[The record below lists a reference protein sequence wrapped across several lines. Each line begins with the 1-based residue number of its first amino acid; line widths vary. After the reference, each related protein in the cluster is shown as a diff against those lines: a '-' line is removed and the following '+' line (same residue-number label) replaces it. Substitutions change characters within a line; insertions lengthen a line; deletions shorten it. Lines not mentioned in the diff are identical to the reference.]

1 MVKMILKND
10 ADEVI
15 MKQRNKVEL
24 LISLII
30 LIGIV
35 AIVFFSFTTYSK
47 IIKDDVLN
55 ISKLTSTNIY
65 SEINNELT
73 KPIFVSLTM
82 ANDSF
87 VKQWL
92 AQEDSQNNQEIIAYL
107 EGIRNKY
114 HYHSVFLISAKTLNY
129 FHYNGL
135 FKTIS
140 PQDEHDQ
147 WYYDFINQNKLYVL
161 DVDQDQ
167 VDHQRLT
174 IFINCKI
181 LDDQGNLMGVAG
193 VGIEMTYVQELLENF
208 ERDYDLEAFL
218 VDEQG
223 LIQAHT
229 NPDLI
234 ENQNINDLDIY
245 AAIGSE
251 LYNKNDAINVFN
263 DDDLYNQ
270 QYIISHYI
278 EELGW
283 YLIVQKDTSELAQSF
298 NQQLYYD
305 LFVVILVLASV
316 LIIVQRIINKNDT
329 QMKKL
334 ALLDNLGILS
344 NRKDFDQN
352 LKATLSLN
360 DESKGAWS
368 VFLMD
373 LDHFKNVND
382 THGHLQGDEILKHVM
397 TLCKAALN
405 DHLITRWGGD
415 EFSGIVYLHGGLAAE
430 KLEALRLEIVNDPL
444 LSEFNIT
451 VSIGI
456 TQAIGIDTE
465 DTIIRRADQALYESK
480 TNGKNQVTLL

>member
-1 MVKMILKND
+1 
-10 ADEVI
+10 
-15 MKQRNKVEL
+15 MKQRNKIGL

-92 AQEDSQNNQEIIAYL
+92 QQEDPQQNQEIIDYL
-107 EGIRNKY
+107 WGIRSKY
-114 HYHSVFLISAKTLNY
+114 NYHSVFMVSATSLNY

-140 PQDEHDQ
+140 PLDDHDQ
-147 WYYDFINQNKLYVL
+147 WYYQFISQDKLYAL

-167 VDHQRLT
+167 VDNQRLT

-181 LDDQGNLMGVAG
+181 LDEQGNLLGVIG
-193 VGIEMTYVQELLENF
+193 VGIEMNYVQELLENF

-218 VDEQG
+218 IDESG

-229 NPDLI
+229 NPNLI
-234 ENQNINDLDIY
+234 ENQNVNDLELY
-245 AAIGSE
+245 AAIGSD
-251 LYNKNDAINVFN
+251 LYNKTDTINVFN
-263 DDDLYNQ
+263 DDDIYNQ

-278 EELGW
+278 EELDW
-283 YLIVQKDTSELAQSF
+283 FLIVRKDTSELAQSF

-305 LFVVILVLASV
+305 LLIVILVLASV
-316 LIIVQRIINKNDT
+316 LIIVQRIIIKNDS
-329 QMKKL
+329 QMEKL
-334 ALLDNLGILS
+334 ALLDNLGILT
-344 NRKDFDQN
+344 NRKDFDQK
-352 LKATLSLN
+352 LEVTMTLT
-360 DESKGAWS
+360 DETKDFWS
-368 VFLMD
+368 VFLID
-373 LDHFKNVND
+373 LDHFKDVND
-382 THGHLQGDEILKHVM
+382 THGHLQGDKILKHVM
-397 TLCKAALN
+397 TLCKAALS

-415 EFSGIVYLHGGLAAE
+415 EFSGIIYLPGVLAAE
-430 KLEALRLEIVNDPL
+430 KLETLRLEIVNDPL
-444 LSEFNIT
+444 LAKFNIT
-451 VSIGI
+451 VSIGV
-456 TQAIGIDTE
+456 TQAIDIDTE
-465 DTIIRRADQALYESK
+465 DTLLRRADKALYQSK
-480 TNGKNQVTLL
+480 TKGKNQVTLL

>member
-1 MVKMILKND
+1 
-10 ADEVI
+10 
-15 MKQRNKVEL
+15 MKQRNKVGL

-92 AQEDSQNNQEIIAYL
+92 AQEDPQRNPEIIDYL
-107 EGIRNKY
+107 EGIRSKY
-114 HYHSVFLISAKTLNY
+114 NYHSVFLISAQSLNY

-140 PQDEHDQ
+140 PQDDHDQ
-147 WYYDFINQNKLYVL
+147 WYYDFINQDKLYVL

-167 VDHQRLT
+167 VDNQRLT

-218 VDEQG
+218 VDETG

-229 NPDLI
+229 NPNLI

-245 AAIGSE
+245 AAIGPE
-251 LYNKNDAINVFN
+251 LYNKTDAINVFN

-278 EELGW
+278 EELDW
-283 YLIVQKDTSELAQSF
+283 TLIVRKDTSELAQSF

-305 LFVVILVLASV
+305 LFVVILVLTSV
-316 LIIVQRIINKNDT
+316 LIIVQRIIKKNDQ

-344 NRKDFDQN
+344 NRKDFDQH
-352 LKATLSLN
+352 LTATLAQS
-360 DESKGAWS
+360 DETRSPWS

-373 LDHFKNVND
+373 LDHFKDVND
-382 THGHLQGDEILKHVM
+382 TYGHLQGDKILIHVM
-397 TLCKAALN
+397 NLCKAALS

-415 EFSGIVYLHGGLAAE
+415 EFSGIIYLAGVLAAE
-430 KLEALRLEIVNDPL
+430 KMEALRLEIVNDPM

-451 VSIGI
+451 VSIGV
-456 TQAIGIDTE
+456 TQAIDIDTE
-465 DTIIRRADQALYESK
+465 DTILRRADKALYESK
-480 TNGKNQVTLL
+480 SSGKNQVTLL

>member
-1 MVKMILKND
+1 
-10 ADEVI
+10 
-15 MKQRNKVEL
+15 MKQRNKVGL

-92 AQEDSQNNQEIIAYL
+92 QLEDPQNNQEIIDYL
-107 EGIRNKY
+107 AGIRSKY
-114 HYHSVFLISAKTLNY
+114 NYHSVFLISAKSLNY

-140 PQDEHDQ
+140 AQDDHDQ
-147 WYYDFINQNKLYVL
+147 WYYDFINQDKLYVL

-167 VDHQRLT
+167 VDNQRLT

-229 NPDLI
+229 NPNLI
-234 ENQNINDLDIY
+234 ETQNINDLESY
-245 AAIGSE
+245 SAIGPS
-251 LYNKNDAINVFN
+251 LYNKTDTINVFN

-278 EELGW
+278 EELDW
-283 YLIVQKDTSELAQSF
+283 YLIVRKDTSELAQSF

-305 LFVVILVLASV
+305 LFVIILVLASV

-334 ALLDNLGILS
+334 ALMDNLGILS

-360 DESKGAWS
+360 DETKGAWS

-373 LDHFKNVND
+373 LDHFKDVND

-405 DHLITRWGGD
+405 NHLITRWGGD
-415 EFSGIVYLHGGLAAE
+415 EFSGIIYLPGVLAAE

-444 LSEFNIT
+444 LSKFNIT
-451 VSIGI
+451 VSIGV

-465 DTIIRRADQALYESK
+465 DTIIRRSDQALYASK
-480 TNGKNQVTLL
+480 TKGKNQVTLL

>member
-1 MVKMILKND
+1 
-10 ADEVI
+10 
-15 MKQRNKVEL
+15 MKQRNKVGL

-92 AQEDSQNNQEIIAYL
+92 QLEDPQNNQEIIDYL
-107 EGIRNKY
+107 AGIRSKY
-114 HYHSVFLISAKTLNY
+114 NYHSVFLISAKSLNY
-129 FHYNGL
+129 FYYNGL

-140 PQDEHDQ
+140 AQDDHDQ
-147 WYYDFINQNKLYVL
+147 WYYDFINQDKLYVL

-167 VDHQRLT
+167 VDNQRLT

-229 NPDLI
+229 NPNLI
-234 ENQNINDLDIY
+234 ETQNINDLESY
-245 AAIGSE
+245 SAIGPS
-251 LYNKNDAINVFN
+251 LYNKTDTINVFN

-278 EELGW
+278 EELDW
-283 YLIVQKDTSELAQSF
+283 YLIVRKDTSELAQSF

-305 LFVVILVLASV
+305 LFVIILVLASV

-360 DESKGAWS
+360 DETKGAWS

-373 LDHFKNVND
+373 LDHFKDVND

-415 EFSGIVYLHGGLAAE
+415 EFSGIIYLPGVLAAE

-444 LSEFNIT
+444 LSKFNIT
-451 VSIGI
+451 VSIGV

-465 DTIIRRADQALYESK
+465 DTIIRRSDQALYASK
-480 TNGKNQVTLL
+480 TKGKNQVTLL

>member
-1 MVKMILKND
+1 
-10 ADEVI
+10 
-15 MKQRNKVEL
+15 MKQRNKVGL

-92 AQEDSQNNQEIIAYL
+92 EQEDSQNNQEIIAYL
-107 EGIRNKY
+107 EGLRNKY
-114 HYHSVFLISAKTLNY
+114 DYHSVFLISAKSLNY

-147 WYYDFINQNKLYVL
+147 WYYDFINQDKLYLL

-181 LDDQGNLMGVAG
+181 LDDQSNLIGVAG
-193 VGIEMTYVQELLENF
+193 VGIEMSYVQDLLEIF
-208 ERDYDLEAFL
+208 ERDYNLEAFL
-218 VDEQG
+218 VDENG

-229 NPDLI
+229 NPNLI
-234 ENQNINDLDIY
+234 ENQNINDLEIY
-245 AAIGSE
+245 SKIGPS
-251 LYNKNDAINVFN
+251 LYNKTDKINVFN
-263 DDDLYNQ
+263 DDNLYNP

-278 EELGW
+278 EELNW
-283 YLIVQKDTSELAQSF
+283 YLVIRKDTAELAQSF
-298 NQQLYYD
+298 NNQLYYD
-305 LFVVILVLASV
+305 LFIIILVLTSV
-316 LIIVQRIINKNDT
+316 LLIVQQIVNKNDA

-352 LKATLSLN
+352 LKATLAQN
-360 DESKGAWS
+360 DENKVGWS

-373 LDHFKNVND
+373 LDHFKDVND
-382 THGHLQGDEILKHVM
+382 NHGHLQGDKILKHVM
-397 TLCKAALN
+397 TLSKNTLS

-415 EFSGIVYLHGGLAAE
+415 EFSGIIFLSGILAAE
-430 KLEALRLEIVNDPL
+430 KLETLRLEILNDPL
-444 LSEFNIT
+444 LSEFNVT
-451 VSIGI
+451 VSIGV
-456 TQAIGIDTE
+456 TQAIDIDTE
-465 DTIIRRADQALYESK
+465 DTIIRRADKALYESK
-480 TNGKNQVTLL
+480 SNGKNQVTFL

>member
-1 MVKMILKND
+1 
-10 ADEVI
+10 
-15 MKQRNKVEL
+15 MKQRNKVGL

-92 AQEDSQNNQEIIAYL
+92 QNEGTASNQEIVDYL
-107 EGIRNKY
+107 AGIRSKY
-114 HYHSVFLISAKTLNY
+114 NYHSVFLISAKSLNY

-147 WYYDFINQNKLYVL
+147 WYYNFINQDKLYVL

-167 VDHQRLT
+167 VDNQRLT

-181 LDDQGNLMGVAG
+181 LDDQGNLLGVAG
-193 VGIEMTYVQELLENF
+193 VGIKMTYVQELLENF
-208 ERDYDLEAFL
+208 ERDYNLEAFL
-218 VDEQG
+218 VDENG
-223 LIQAHT
+223 LVQAHT

-234 ENQNINDLDIY
+234 ENQNINDLELY
-245 AAIGSE
+245 SKIGPA
-251 LYNKNDAINVFN
+251 LYNKTDTINVFN

-278 EELGW
+278 EELDW
-283 YLIVQKDTSELAQSF
+283 TLVVRKDTSELAQSF
-298 NQQLYYD
+298 NKQLYYD
-305 LFVVILVLASV
+305 LLIVFLVLASV
-316 LIIVQRIINKNDT
+316 LIIVQHIIRKNDA
-329 QMKKL
+329 QLKKL

-344 NRKDFDQN
+344 NRKDFDEN
-352 LKATLSLN
+352 LKATLAQN
-360 DESKGAWS
+360 DENKDNWS

-373 LDHFKNVND
+373 LDHFKDVND
-382 THGHLQGDEILKHVM
+382 THGHLQGDKILKHVM
-397 TLCKAALN
+397 TLCKTSLS

-415 EFSGIVYLHGGLAAE
+415 EFSGIIYLSGVLAAE

-444 LSEFNIT
+444 LAEFNVT
-451 VSIGI
+451 VSIGV
-456 TQAIGIDTE
+456 TQAIDIDTE
-465 DTIIRRADQALYESK
+465 DTIIRRADKALYESK
-480 TNGKNQVTLL
+480 SKDKNQVTLL

>member
-1 MVKMILKND
+1 
-10 ADEVI
+10 
-15 MKQRNKVEL
+15 MKQRNKVGL

-92 AQEDSQNNQEIIAYL
+92 QLEDPQNNQEIIDYL
-107 EGIRNKY
+107 AGIRSKY
-114 HYHSVFLISAKTLNY
+114 NYHSVFLISAKSLNY

-140 PQDEHDQ
+140 PQDDHDQ
-147 WYYDFINQNKLYVL
+147 WYFDFINQDQLYVL

-167 VDHQRLT
+167 VDNQRLT

-181 LDDQGNLMGVAG
+181 LDEQGNLMGVAG

-229 NPDLI
+229 NPNLI
-234 ENQNINDLDIY
+234 ETQNINDLESY
-245 AAIGSE
+245 VAIGPN
-251 LYNKNDAINVFN
+251 LYNKTDTINVFN

-278 EELGW
+278 EELNW
-283 YLIVQKDTSELAQSF
+283 YLIVRKDTSELAQSF

-352 LKATLSLN
+352 LKATLTLN

-373 LDHFKNVND
+373 LDHFKDVND
-382 THGHLQGDEILKHVM
+382 TYGHLQGDNILKHVM
-397 TLCKAALN
+397 TLCKSALN
-405 DHLITRWGGD
+405 DHLISRWGGD
-415 EFSGIVYLHGGLAAE
+415 EFSGIIYLPGVLAAE

-444 LSEFNIT
+444 LSKFNIT
-451 VSIGI
+451 VSIGV

-465 DTIIRRADQALYESK
+465 DTIIRRSDQALYASK
-480 TNGKNQVTLL
+480 TKGKNQVTLL

>member
-1 MVKMILKND
+1 
-10 ADEVI
+10 

>member
-1 MVKMILKND
+1 
-10 ADEVI
+10 
-15 MKQRNKVEL
+15 MKQRNKVGL

-92 AQEDSQNNQEIIAYL
+92 QNEGTASNQEIVDYL
-107 EGIRNKY
+107 AGIRSKY
-114 HYHSVFLISAKTLNY
+114 NYHSVFLVSAKSLNY

-140 PQDEHDQ
+140 PQDAHDQ
-147 WYYDFINQNKLYVL
+147 WYYDFINQDKLYVL

-167 VDHQRLT
+167 VDNQRLT

-181 LDDQGNLMGVAG
+181 LDDQGNLLGVAG

-208 ERDYDLEAFL
+208 ERDYNLEAFL
-218 VDEQG
+218 VDENG
-223 LIQAHT
+223 LVQAHT

-234 ENQNINDLDIY
+234 ENQNINDLELY
-245 AAIGSE
+245 SKIGPA
-251 LYNKNDAINVFN
+251 LYNKTDTINVFN

-278 EELGW
+278 EELDW
-283 YLIVQKDTSELAQSF
+283 TLVVRKDTSELAHSF
-298 NQQLYYD
+298 NRQLYYD

-316 LIIVQRIINKNDT
+316 LIIVQRIIRRNDT
-329 QMKKL
+329 QLKKL

-344 NRKDFDQN
+344 NRKDFDEN
-352 LKATLSLN
+352 LKATLARN
-360 DESKGAWS
+360 DESKDAWS

-373 LDHFKNVND
+373 LDHFKDVND
-382 THGHLQGDEILKHVM
+382 THGHLQGDKILKHVM
-397 TLCKAALN
+397 ILCKSSLG

-415 EFSGIVYLHGGLAAE
+415 EFSGIIYLSGVLAAE
-430 KLEALRLEIVNDPL
+430 KLEALRLEILKDPM
-444 LSEFNIT
+444 LSQFNIT
-451 VSIGI
+451 VSIGV
-456 TQAIGIDTE
+456 TQAIDIDTE
-465 DTIIRRADQALYESK
+465 DTIIRRADKALYESK
-480 TNGKNQVTLL
+480 SKGKNQVTLL

>member
-1 MVKMILKND
+1 
-10 ADEVI
+10 
-15 MKQRNKVEL
+15 MKQRNKVGL

-35 AIVFFSFTTYSK
+35 AIVFFSFATYSK

-92 AQEDSQNNQEIIAYL
+92 QQEDSSQNHEIIDYL
-107 EGIRNKY
+107 WGIRSKY
-114 HYHSVFLISAKTLNY
+114 NYHSVFLISAKSLHY

-140 PQDEHDQ
+140 PQDDHDQ
-147 WYYDFINQNKLYVL
+147 WYYDFINQDQLYIL

-167 VDHQRLT
+167 VDNQRLT

-181 LDDQGNLMGVAG
+181 LDEQGNLLGVAG
-193 VGIEMTYVQELLENF
+193 VGIEMTYVQELLKNF

-218 VDEQG
+218 VDETG

-229 NPDLI
+229 NPNLI
-234 ENQNINDLDIY
+234 ENQNINDLEIY
-245 AAIGSE
+245 ATIGSD
-251 LYNKNDAINVFN
+251 LYNKADTINVFN
-263 DDDLYNQ
+263 DDNLYNQ

-278 EELGW
+278 EELNW
-283 YLIVQKDTSELAQSF
+283 YLIIRKDTSELAQSF

-305 LFVVILVLASV
+305 LFIVILVLASV
-316 LIIVQRIINKNDT
+316 LIIVQRIIIKNDH
-329 QMKKL
+329 QMKQL

-352 LKATLSLN
+352 LKTTLALT
-360 DESKGAWS
+360 DETKDFWS
-368 VFLMD
+368 VFLID
-373 LDHFKNVND
+373 LDHFKDVND
-382 THGHLQGDEILKHVM
+382 THGHLQGDKILKHVM
-397 TLCKAALN
+397 TLCKTALS

-415 EFSGIVYLHGGLAAE
+415 EFSGIIYLSGVLAAE
-430 KLEALRLEIVNDPL
+430 KLETLRLEIVNDPL
-444 LSEFNIT
+444 LAKFNIT
-451 VSIGI
+451 VSIGV
-456 TQAIGIDTE
+456 TQAIDIDTE
-465 DTIIRRADQALYESK
+465 DTIVRRADNALYQSK

>member
-1 MVKMILKND
+1 
-10 ADEVI
+10 
-15 MKQRNKVEL
+15 MKQRNKVGL

-92 AQEDSQNNQEIIAYL
+92 QLEEPQRNQQIIDYL
-107 EGIRNKY
+107 AGIRNKY
-114 HYHSVFLISAKTLNY
+114 NYHSVFLISAESLNY

-140 PQDEHDQ
+140 PLDDHDQ
-147 WYYDFINQNKLYVL
+147 WYYDFINLDQLYVL

-181 LDDQGNLMGVAG
+181 LDDQGNLLGVAG

-251 LYNKNDAINVFN
+251 LYNITDAINVFN

-316 LIIVQRIINKNDT
+316 LIIVQRIINKNDA

-352 LKATLSLN
+352 LKATLTRN
-360 DESKGAWS
+360 DEIKDPWS

-373 LDHFKNVND
+373 LDHFKDVND
-382 THGHLQGDEILKHVM
+382 THGHLQGDKILKHVM
-397 TLCKAALN
+397 TLCKAVLS

-415 EFSGIVYLHGGLAAE
+415 EFSGIIYLPGVLATE

-451 VSIGI
+451 VSIGV
-456 TQAIGIDTE
+456 TQAIDIDTE
-465 DTIIRRADQALYESK
+465 DTVIRRSDQALYESK

>member
-1 MVKMILKND
+1 
-10 ADEVI
+10 
-15 MKQRNKVEL
+15 MKQRNKVGL

-107 EGIRNKY
+107 DGLRNKY
-114 HYHSVFLISAKTLNY
+114 NYHSVFLISAKSLNY

-147 WYYDFINQNKLYVL
+147 WYYDFIKQDKLYLL

-193 VGIEMTYVQELLENF
+193 VGIEMTYVQDLIEKF
-208 ERDYDLEAFL
+208 ERAYDLEAFL
-218 VDEQG
+218 IDENG
-223 LIQAHT
+223 LVQAHT

-234 ENQNINDLDIY
+234 ENENINDLDIY
-245 AAIGSE
+245 ANIGPA
-251 LYNKNDAINVFN
+251 LYNKTDSINVFN
-263 DDDLYNQ
+263 DAALYNQ

-278 EELGW
+278 EELNW
-283 YLIVQKDTSELAQSF
+283 YLIVRKDTSELAQSF
-298 NQQLYYD
+298 NLQLYYD
-305 LFVVILVLASV
+305 LFVIVFVLASV
-316 LIIVQRIINKNDT
+316 LIIVQKIIRKNDAEL
-329 QMKKL
+329 KNL

-344 NRKDFDQN
+344 NRKDFDQK
-352 LKATLSLN
+352 LKATLALN
-360 DESKGAWS
+360 EENNDAWS

-373 LDHFKNVND
+373 LDHFKDVND
-382 THGHLQGDEILKHVM
+382 SHGHLQGDKILKHVM
-397 TLCKAALN
+397 TLCKNALS

-415 EFSGIVYLHGGLAAE
+415 EFSGIIYLSGVLAAE
-430 KLEALRLEIVNDPL
+430 KLEALRLEIVNDL
-444 LSEFNIT
+444 MLSEFNIT
-451 VSIGI
+451 ISIGV
-456 TQAIGIDTE
+456 TQAIDIDTE
-465 DTIIRRADQALYESK
+465 DTIIRRADQALYASK
-480 TNGKNQVTLL
+480 TKGKNQVTLL

>member
-1 MVKMILKND
+1 
-10 ADEVI
+10 
-15 MKQRNKVEL
+15 MKQRNKVGL

-92 AQEDSQNNQEIIAYL
+92 QLEDPQNNQEIIDYL
-107 EGIRNKY
+107 AGIRSKY
-114 HYHSVFLISAKTLNY
+114 NYHSVFLISAKSLNY

-140 PQDEHDQ
+140 AQDDHDQ
-147 WYYDFINQNKLYVL
+147 WYYDFINQDKLYVL

-167 VDHQRLT
+167 VDNQRLT

-229 NPDLI
+229 NPNLI
-234 ENQNINDLDIY
+234 ETQNINDLESY
-245 AAIGSE
+245 SAIGPS
-251 LYNKNDAINVFN
+251 LYNKTDTINVFN

-278 EELGW
+278 EELDW
-283 YLIVQKDTSELAQSF
+283 YLIVRKDTSELAQSF

-305 LFVVILVLASV
+305 LFVIILVLASV

-360 DESKGAWS
+360 DETKGAWS

-373 LDHFKNVND
+373 LDHFKDVND

-405 DHLITRWGGD
+405 NHLITRWGGD
-415 EFSGIVYLHGGLAAE
+415 EFSGIIYLPGVLAAE

-444 LSEFNIT
+444 LSKFNIT
-451 VSIGI
+451 VSIGV

-465 DTIIRRADQALYESK
+465 DTIIRRSDQALYASK
-480 TNGKNQVTLL
+480 TKGKNQVTLL

>member
-1 MVKMILKND
+1 
-10 ADEVI
+10 
-15 MKQRNKVEL
+15 MKQRNKVGL

-92 AQEDSQNNQEIIAYL
+92 QLEDPQNNQEIIDYL
-107 EGIRNKY
+107 AGIRSKY
-114 HYHSVFLISAKTLNY
+114 NYHSVFLISAKSLNY

-140 PQDEHDQ
+140 AQDDHDQ
-147 WYYDFINQNKLYVL
+147 WYYDFINQDKLYVL

-167 VDHQRLT
+167 VDNQRLT

-229 NPDLI
+229 NPNLI
-234 ENQNINDLDIY
+234 ETQNINDLESY
-245 AAIGSE
+245 SAIGPS
-251 LYNKNDAINVFN
+251 LYNKTDTINVFN

-278 EELGW
+278 EELDW
-283 YLIVQKDTSELAQSF
+283 YLIVRKDTSELAQSF

-305 LFVVILVLASV
+305 LFVIILVLASV

-360 DESKGAWS
+360 DETKGAWS

-373 LDHFKNVND
+373 LDHFKDVND

-415 EFSGIVYLHGGLAAE
+415 EFSGIIYLPGVLAAE
-430 KLEALRLEIVNDPL
+430 KLEALQLEIVNDPL
-444 LSEFNIT
+444 LSKFNIT
-451 VSIGI
+451 VSIGV

-465 DTIIRRADQALYESK
+465 DTIIRRSDQALYASK
-480 TNGKNQVTLL
+480 TKGKNQVTLL

>member
-1 MVKMILKND
+1 
-10 ADEVI
+10 
-15 MKQRNKVEL
+15 MKQRNKAGL

-35 AIVFFSFTTYSK
+35 AIVCFSFITYSK

-92 AQEDSQNNQEIIAYL
+92 AQEGTAQNQDIIAYL

-114 HYHSVFLISAKTLNY
+114 NYHSVFLISAKSLDY
-129 FHYNGL
+129 YHYNGL
-135 FKTIS
+135 FKTIN

-147 WYYDFINQNKLYVL
+147 WYYNFINQDKLYAL
-161 DVDQDQ
+161 DVDQDE

-181 LDDQGNLMGVAG
+181 LDAQGNLMGVAG
-193 VGIEMTYVQELLENF
+193 VGIEMTYVQELLKKFEN
-208 ERDYDLEAFL
+208 DYHLEAFL
-218 VDEQG
+218 VDQNG
-223 LIQAHT
+223 LVQAHT

-234 ENQNINDLDIY
+234 ENENINDLALY
-245 AAIGSE
+245 TEMGSS
-251 LYNKNDAINVFN
+251 LYDKTNTLNFFKNAN
-263 DDDLYNQ
+263 LYNQ

-278 EELGW
+278 DELNW
-283 YLIVQKDTSELAQSF
+283 YLIIRKDTSALAQSF
-298 NQQLYYD
+298 NKQLYYD
-305 LFVVILVLASV
+305 LFIVVLVLASV
-316 LIIVQRIINKNDT
+316 LLIVQKILKKHNT
-329 QMKKL
+329 LMKKI

-352 LKATLSLN
+352 LKSIFAQNN
-360 DESKGAWS
+360 DQPWS

-373 LDHFKNVND
+373 LDHFKDVND

-397 TLCKAALN
+397 TLCKKFLN
-405 DHLITRWGGD
+405 NHLITRWGGD
-415 EFSGIVYLHGGLAAE
+415 EFSGIIYLDGVQATE
-430 KLEALRLEIVNDPL
+430 KLEALRTQIANDPL
-444 LSEFNIT
+444 LLEFNVT
-451 VSIGI
+451 VSIGV
-456 TQAIGIDTE
+456 TQAIDIDTE
-465 DTIIRRADQALYESK
+465 DSIIRRADNALYQSK
-480 TNGKNQVTLL
+480 SNGKNKVTLH

>member
-1 MVKMILKND
+1 
-10 ADEVI
+10 
-15 MKQRNKVEL
+15 MKQRNKVGL

-92 AQEDSQNNQEIIAYL
+92 QLEDPQNNQEIIDYL
-107 EGIRNKY
+107 AGIRSKY
-114 HYHSVFLISAKTLNY
+114 NYHSVFLISAKSLNY

-140 PQDEHDQ
+140 AQDDHDQ
-147 WYYDFINQNKLYVL
+147 WYYDFINQDKLYVL

-167 VDHQRLT
+167 VDNQRLT

-229 NPDLI
+229 NPNLI
-234 ENQNINDLDIY
+234 ETQNINDLESY
-245 AAIGSE
+245 SAIGPS
-251 LYNKNDAINVFN
+251 LYNKTDTINVFN

-278 EELGW
+278 EELDW
-283 YLIVQKDTSELAQSF
+283 YLIVRKDTSELAQSF

-305 LFVVILVLASV
+305 LFVIILVLASV

-360 DESKGAWS
+360 DETKGAWS

-373 LDHFKNVND
+373 LDHFKDVND

-397 TLCKAALN
+397 TLCKTALN
-405 DHLITRWGGD
+405 NHLITRWGGD
-415 EFSGIVYLHGGLAAE
+415 EFSGIIYLPGVLAAE

-444 LSEFNIT
+444 LSKFNIT
-451 VSIGI
+451 VSIGV

-465 DTIIRRADQALYESK
+465 DTIIRRSDQALYASK
-480 TNGKNQVTLL
+480 TKGKNQVTLL

>member
-1 MVKMILKND
+1 MIHNLNEG
-10 ADEVI
+10 AF
-15 MKQRNKVEL
+15 MKQFNKNGL

-30 LIGIV
+30 IIGIL
-35 AIVFFSFTTYSK
+35 AIVIFSFFTYSK

-92 AQEDSQNNQEIIAYL
+92 TQENSQNDQQIIDYL

-114 HYHSVFLISAKTLNY
+114 NYHSVFLISAKSLNY

-140 PQDEHDQ
+140 PENQHDQ
-147 WYYDFINQNKLYVL
+147 WYYDFIQQDQLYQL
-161 DVDQDQ
+161 DVDQDE

-193 VGIEMTYVQELLENF
+193 VGIEMNYVQDLLKNF
-208 ERDYDLEAFL
+208 EQAYHLEAFL
-218 VDEQG
+218 VDENG

-234 ENQNINDLDIY
+234 ENANINEQEIY
-245 AAIGSE
+245 AQFGPD
-251 LYNKNDAINVFN
+251 LYNKTDAINVFN
-263 DDDLYNQ
+263 VDDLYNQ

-278 EELGW
+278 EELNW
-283 YLIVQKDTSELAQSF
+283 YLIVRKDTSELAQSF

-305 LFVVILVLASV
+305 LFVVILILCSV
-316 LIIVQRIINKNDT
+316 LLIVHRIIQKHDF
-329 QMKKL
+329 QMKKQ
-334 ALLDNLGILS
+334 ALLDNLGVLS
-344 NRKDFDQN
+344 NRKNFDEN
-352 LKATLSLN
+352 LKMILSNN
-360 DESKGAWS
+360 DDHDPSWS

-373 LDHFKNVND
+373 LDHFKEVND
-382 THGHLQGDEILKHVM
+382 THGHLQGDKVLIHVM
-397 TLCKAALN
+397 TLCKASLA

-415 EFSGIVYLHGGLAAE
+415 EFSGIIYCNGIESYEILDD
-430 KLEALRLEIVNDPL
+430 LRQKIEMDPL
-444 LSEFNIT
+444 LSGFKIT
-451 VSIGI
+451 VSIGV
-456 TQAIGIDTE
+456 TQALDIDTE
-465 DTIIRRADQALYESK
+465 DTVIRRADKALYQAKS
-480 TNGKNQVTLL
+480 NGRNRTTLF

>member
-1 MVKMILKND
+1 
-10 ADEVI
+10 
-15 MKQRNKVEL
+15 MKQRNKVGL

-92 AQEDSQNNQEIIAYL
+92 QLEEPQKNQEIVDYL
-107 EGIRNKY
+107 AGIRSKY
-114 HYHSVFLISAKTLNY
+114 NYHSVFLISAKSLNY

-147 WYYDFINQNKLYVL
+147 WYYDFISQDKLYVL

-167 VDHQRLT
+167 VDNQRLT

-181 LDDQGNLMGVAG
+181 LDDQGNLLGVAG

-218 VDEQG
+218 VDQEG

-229 NPDLI
+229 DPNLI
-234 ENQNINDLDIY
+234 ENQNINDLQSY
-245 AAIGSE
+245 AVIGPD
-251 LYNKNDAINVFN
+251 LYNKTDTINVFN
-263 DDDLYNQ
+263 DDNLYNQ

-278 EELGW
+278 EELDW
-283 YLIVQKDTSELAQSF
+283 YLIVRKDTSELAQSF

-316 LIIVQRIINKNDT
+316 LIIVQRIINKNDS

-344 NRKDFDQN
+344 NRKDFDEN
-352 LKATLSLN
+352 LKTTLSQTG
-360 DESKGAWS
+360 DDQPPWS

-373 LDHFKNVND
+373 LDHFKDVND
-382 THGHLQGDEILKHVM
+382 THGHLQGDKILKHVM
-397 TLCKAALN
+397 TLCKAALS

-415 EFSGIVYLHGGLAAE
+415 EFSGIIYLPGVLATE
-430 KLEALRLEIVNDPL
+430 KLEALRLEIVNDPM

-451 VSIGI
+451 VSIGV

-465 DTIIRRADQALYESK
+465 DTIIRRSDQALYESK

>member
-1 MVKMILKND
+1 
-10 ADEVI
+10 
-15 MKQRNKVEL
+15 MKQRNKVGL

-30 LIGIV
+30 LIGIA

-92 AQEDSQNNQEIIAYL
+92 EQEDSQNNPEIIAYL

-114 HYHSVFLISAKTLNY
+114 HYHSVFLVSAKTLNY

-140 PQDEHDQ
+140 PQDDHDQ
-147 WYYDFINQNKLYVL
+147 WYYDFINQDQLYVL
-161 DVDQDQ
+161 DVDQDE

-181 LDDQGNLMGVAG
+181 LDAQGNLMGVAG

-251 LYNKNDAINVFN
+251 LYNKTDAINVFN

-283 YLIVQKDTSELAQSF
+283 YLIVRKDTSELAQSF

-316 LIIVQRIINKNDT
+316 LIIVQRIINKNDA

-352 LKATLSLN
+352 LKATLTRN
-360 DESKGAWS
+360 DEVKDPWS

-373 LDHFKNVND
+373 LDHFKDVND
-382 THGHLQGDEILKHVM
+382 THGHLQGDKILKHVM
-397 TLCKAALN
+397 TLCKAVLS

-415 EFSGIVYLHGGLAAE
+415 EFSGIIYLSGVLATK
-430 KLEALRLEIVNDPL
+430 KLEALRLEIANDSM
-444 LSEFNIT
+444 LSEFNVT
-451 VSIGI
+451 VSIGV

-465 DTIIRRADQALYESK
+465 DTIVRRADKALYESK
-480 TNGKNQVTLL
+480 SNGKNQVTLL

>member
-1 MVKMILKND
+1 
-10 ADEVI
+10 
-15 MKQRNKVEL
+15 MKQRNKVGL

-30 LIGIV
+30 IIGIV
-35 AIVFFSFTTYSK
+35 AIVFFSFTIYSK

-82 ANDSF
+82 ANDNF

-92 AQEDSQNNQEIIAYL
+92 QQEDTPNNQEIIDYL

-114 HYHSVFLISAKTLNY
+114 NYHSVFLISAKSLNY

-140 PQDEHDQ
+140 PQDSHDQ
-147 WYYDFINQNKLYVL
+147 WYYDFINQDKLYIL

-181 LDDQGNLMGVAG
+181 LDDQGNLLGVAG
-193 VGIEMTYVQELLENF
+193 VGIEMTYVQELLEHF
-208 ERDYDLEAFL
+208 EKEYNLEAFL
-218 VDEQG
+218 VDEIG
-223 LIQAHT
+223 LVQAHT
-229 NPDLI
+229 NPDYI
-234 ENQNINDLDIY
+234 ENRNINDL
-245 AAIGSE
+245 E
-251 LYNKNDAINVFN
+251 LYSEIGPSLYDKADKINVFN
-263 DDDLYNQ
+263 NNGLYNQ

-278 EELGW
+278 EELNW
-283 YLIVQKDTSELAQSF
+283 YLIIRKDTSELAQSF
-298 NQQLYYD
+298 NYQLYYD
-305 LFVVILVLASV
+305 LFIVILVLASV
-316 LIIVQRIINKNDT
+316 LLIVHKIIKKNAS

-352 LKATLSLN
+352 LKAILSQSG
-360 DESKGAWS
+360 DKEITWS

-373 LDHFKNVND
+373 LDHFKTVND
-382 THGHLQGDEILKHVM
+382 THGHLQGDKILMHVM
-397 TLCKAALN
+397 TLCKNTLK

-415 EFSGIVYLHGGLAAE
+415 EFSGIIYLDGKKTVA
-430 KLEALRLEIVNDPL
+430 KLEALRLEIADDPM

-451 VSIGI
+451 VSIGV
-456 TQAIGIDTE
+456 TEALDIDTE
-465 DTIIRRADQALYESK
+465 DTIIRRADNALYESK
-480 TNGKNQVTLL
+480 RKGKNQVTLI

>member
-1 MVKMILKND
+1 M
-10 ADEVI
+10 
-15 MKQRNKVEL
+15 MKQRNKVGL

-30 LIGIV
+30 LVGIV

-92 AQEDSQNNQEIIAYL
+92 AQEDPQRNPEIIDYL
-107 EGIRNKY
+107 EGIRSKY
-114 HYHSVFLISAKTLNY
+114 NYHSVFLISAQSLNY

-140 PQDEHDQ
+140 PQDDHDQ
-147 WYYDFINQNKLYVL
+147 WYYDFINQDKLYVL

-167 VDHQRLT
+167 VDNQRLT

-181 LDDQGNLMGVAG
+181 LDEQGNLMGVAG

-218 VDEQG
+218 VDETG

-229 NPDLI
+229 NPNLI

-245 AAIGSE
+245 AAIGPD
-251 LYNKNDAINVFN
+251 LYNKADAINVFN
-263 DDDLYNQ
+263 DDNLYNQ

-278 EELGW
+278 EELDW
-283 YLIVQKDTSELAQSF
+283 TLIVRKDTSELAQSF

-305 LFVVILVLASV
+305 LFVVILVLTSV
-316 LIIVQRIINKNDT
+316 LIIVQRIIKKNDQ

-344 NRKDFDQN
+344 NRKDFDQH
-352 LKATLSLN
+352 LTATLAQS
-360 DESKGAWS
+360 DETRGAWS

-373 LDHFKNVND
+373 LDHFKDVND
-382 THGHLQGDEILKHVM
+382 TYGHLQGDKILIHVM
-397 TLCKAALN
+397 NLCKSALS

-415 EFSGIVYLHGGLAAE
+415 EFSGIIYLAGVLAAE
-430 KLEALRLEIVNDPL
+430 KMEALRFEIVNDPM

-456 TQAIGIDTE
+456 TQAIDIDTE
-465 DTIIRRADQALYESK
+465 DTILRRADKALYESK
-480 TNGKNQVTLL
+480 SSGKNQVMLL